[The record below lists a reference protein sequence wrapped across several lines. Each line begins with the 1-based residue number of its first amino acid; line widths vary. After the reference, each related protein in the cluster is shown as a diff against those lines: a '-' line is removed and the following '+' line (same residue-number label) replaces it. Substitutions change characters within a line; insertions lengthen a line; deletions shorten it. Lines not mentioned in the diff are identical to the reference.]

1 MILVDV
7 ITFLKIG
14 SNIILAVLGFISF
27 EDVYQPNAESKD
39 SLTNQSK
46 RVNCVELIPQTE
58 SGKSKNI
65 YYANW
70 IYFTYDKK
78 SVSN

>member
-1 MILVDV
+1 MILADV

-39 SLTNQSK
+39 SLINQSK
-46 RVNCVELIPQTE
+46 QVNSVELILQTE
-58 SGKSKNI
+58 STKPDKI
-65 YYANW
+65 YYASW
-70 IYFTYDKK
+70 IYFSNEDK
-78 SVSN
+78 NEN